1 MNTHRVTTACGKPQ
15 ADVDSY
21 LNRAPK
27 ETLNIPQIMVID
39 RSGMIRAASGAAR
52 GDPRLEDENSLRS
65 LIDSLLKERSGA
77 TSAKK

>member
-1 MNTHRVTTACGKPQ
+1 MG
-15 ADVDSY
+15 SSF
-21 LNRAPK
+21 APK
-27 ETLNIPQIMVID
+27 EILNIPQIIVID
-39 RSGMIRAASGAAR
+39 RTGMIRAASGAAG